1 VEVARVGDTHAP
13 PVRDGRLLLHEPEC
27 HVLWYVTSA
36 MAQCFAIGSKR
47 EAQAFLAHDLLG
59 PHLIECTRLV
69 MAASEKRIG
78 DILGYPDDMKFRSPM
93 TLFDVSNPGIFA
105 DAINAFYLRPGPG
118 DARNP
123 VPPRRPRRHL
133 TMTDSTSYPGLK
145 GTVVA
150 VASNAKHEFSK
161 PIRDEITL
169 VLDLGVKGDAHAG
182 HFIQHR
188 YLARTT
194 SSRLN
199 DRKTHLIAPSCL
211 RSWPRTAST

>member
-1 VEVARVGDTHAP
+1 
-13 PVRDGRLLLHEPEC
+13 
-27 HVLWYVTSA
+27 
-36 MAQCFAIGSKR
+36 
-47 EAQAFLAHDLLG
+47 
-59 PHLIECTRLV
+59 

-133 TMTDSTSYPGLK
+133 TMTDSTSYPGLM